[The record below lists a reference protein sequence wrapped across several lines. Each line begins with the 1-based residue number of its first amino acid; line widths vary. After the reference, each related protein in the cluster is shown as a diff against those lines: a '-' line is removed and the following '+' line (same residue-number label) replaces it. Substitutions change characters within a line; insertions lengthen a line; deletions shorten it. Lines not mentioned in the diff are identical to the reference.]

1 MNIDTT
7 ITILLI
13 AAGLVASALLHWL
26 IGVIQRRL
34 VRRFDTSEA
43 TAEGRMP
50 LNRLLF
56 DWACNALRTVVWILF
71 FMLVVNLAPET
82 RAEVDNIG
90 ERLTKL
96 RMRVIAALLD
106 RGVNLVIVLVTTIF
120 TMRFA
125 AALIRAAFLLV
136 ERGTAN
142 RDEIA
147 VHRRLQTLSAI
158 FRGAAQ
164 TVIFFIGLMFFLQ
177 SLGTNITPILA
188 SAGVVGIA
196 VGFGAQSLIKDL
208 FSGFLILL
216 EDQFSV
222 GDSVKIGDV
231 SGTVERL
238 TLRATRIRAQDGA
251 LTTIPNG
258 AISVVSNFSKDW
270 SRTVLDI
277 EIDYEEDI
285 DRAMR
290 VIIDTAQKLYV
301 DNPRLIIEEPAM
313 QGVDRLSHSAITL
326 RLVAKTAPNQQNEV
340 ARELRRRLRLAFE
353 KEGIR
358 VPNSRQQFV
367 LVNEKKDL

>member
-1 MNIDTT
+1 MQTF
-7 ITILLI
+7 LLI
-13 AAGLVASALLHWL
+13 GIALLLGALLHLL
-26 IGVIQRRL
+26 IGVVQRKLAKRL
-34 VRRFDTSEA
+34 EASENVV
-43 TAEGRMP
+43 AEGRIP

-56 DWACNALRTVVWILF
+56 DWGCNALRTVVWILF
-71 FMLVVNLAPET
+71 FMLVVNLVPET
-82 RAEVDNIG
+82 KAEVDNFG
-90 ERLTKL
+90 DRLLNL
-96 RMRVIAALLD
+96 RRKVVDALLN
-106 RGVNLVIVLVTTIF
+106 RGVNLVIVLVTTVF

-125 AALIRAAFLLV
+125 AALIRATFLLV

-142 RDEIA
+142 REEIA
-147 VHRRLQTLSAI
+147 VGRRLQTLSSI

-196 VGFGAQSLIKDL
+196 VGFGAQSLIRDL
-208 FSGFLILL
+208 FGGLLILL

-222 GDSVKIGDV
+222 GDSVKIGEV

-238 TLRATRIRAQDGA
+238 TLRATSLRAQDGA

-258 AISVVSNFSKDW
+258 SISVVSNFSKDW

-277 EIDYEEDI
+277 EIDYDEDI
-285 DRAMR
+285 ERAMR
-290 VIIDTAQKLYV
+290 VIVDTAQKLYQ
-301 DNPRLIIEEPAM
+301 DDPRLIIEEPVM

-326 RLVAKTAPNQQNEV
+326 RLVAKTAPNKQNEV

-358 VPNSRQQFV
+358 TPNSRQQFV
-367 LVNEKKDL
+367 LVNQGKPVA